1 MKTVCIVGLAPSSRD
16 LVAQE
21 PVGVE
26 MWSLNMGHAYF
37 PPDIMARMTRWFQV
51 HPWDEM
57 APRQNPRIGHLEW
70 LANATIPVYL
80 EELNPAVP
88 SGRRYPYEDVCQTI
102 GGNYMTSEPSFM
114 LALAIH
120 EGFELIKLYGIDM
133 DCDRE
138 WAYERACF
146 EHLLGF
152 AMGRGIKIWLPEG
165 CPLLK
170 GPLYAK
176 TVDVPS
182 SVMIERL
189 RQLEK
194 KEAELVGEL
203 NRNLGQREML
213 EEMIE
218 LAYKGKDKLGSAR
231 VGHVVSPDGEVKVDA
246 LGLLTGGDVYT
257 LVK

>member
-16 LVAQE
+16 LAAQE
-21 PVGVE
+21 PEGVE
-26 MWSLNMGHAYF
+26 MWSLNMGHATF
-37 PPDIMARMTRWFQV
+37 SEEIMAKMTRWFQV
-51 HPWDEM
+51 HPYYEM
-57 APRQNPRIGHLEW
+57 APRQNPRLGHLKW
-70 LANATIPVYL
+70 LRQAKIPVYM
-80 EELNPAVP
+80 EEVHPDIPA
-88 SGRRYPYEDVCQTI
+88 SIRYPYEDVCRTI

-120 EGFELIKLYGIDM
+120 EGFDLIKIFGVDM

-138 WAYERACF
+138 WAYERSCF

-152 AMGRGIKIWLPEG
+152 AMGRGIKVMLPEG

-182 SVMIERL
+182 SYMVERL
-189 RQLEK
+189 RQLKEK
-194 KEAELVGEL
+194 EGELVGEI
-203 NRNLGQREML
+203 NRNLGHQEIL
-213 EEMIE
+213 EELIE
-218 LAYKGKDKLGSAR
+218 LAYQGKDKLGNARTGHLVSAD
-231 VGHVVSPDGEVKVDA
+231 GQVVDP
-246 LGLLTGGDVYT
+246 LGILTGGSVRT